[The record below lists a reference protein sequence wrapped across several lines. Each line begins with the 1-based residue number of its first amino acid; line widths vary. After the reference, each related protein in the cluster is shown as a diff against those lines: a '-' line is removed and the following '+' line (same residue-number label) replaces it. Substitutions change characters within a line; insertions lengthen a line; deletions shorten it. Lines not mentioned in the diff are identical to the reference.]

1 MIGHKNKIGQSA
13 KKSSTFQGDND
24 DDDDED
30 DDEDD
35 DDEDIDDKDIDET
48 N

>member
-1 MIGHKNKIGQSA
+1 MIGLKNKIGQSA
-13 KKSSTFQGDND
+13 KKSSTFKADDFEGDIDD

-30 DDEDD
+30 EEENDDT
-35 DDEDIDDKDIDET
+35 DIDET